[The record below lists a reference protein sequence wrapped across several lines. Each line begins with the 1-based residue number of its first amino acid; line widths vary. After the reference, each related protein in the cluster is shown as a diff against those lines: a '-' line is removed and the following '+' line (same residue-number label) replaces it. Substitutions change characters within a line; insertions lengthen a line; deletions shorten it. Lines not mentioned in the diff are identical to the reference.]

1 MRCFSINN
9 KAGDKSLKKTVLF
22 FPNMIFPTETQ
33 VFYSFV
39 QYERG
44 FISVLR
50 CLFYNKAF
58 SQRLKGFFFFLGKS
72 LPKNISKKT
81 TKAKVTTV
89 TFFHI

>member
-58 SQRLKGFFFFLGKS
+58 SQRLKGFFFFWGKAYQKIF
-72 LPKNISKKT
+72 LRKQPKQK
-81 TKAKVTTV
+81 
-89 TFFHI
+89 